1 MSLPVYRN
9 LAIVGISNTKQWL
22 LLGHI
27 LLKYFAFSY
36 DYNRKNR
43 VEMGE
48 SLN

>member
-27 LLKYFAFSY
+27 LLKFFALV
-36 DYNRKNR
+36 DGNRKNR